1 MCLPPCVVSNTSQR
15 MPTST
20 TEQLIK
26 GGHAW
31 YFQNIQD
38 FVFYL
43 FYLYFKIFDAI
54 FFSFSRNTRD
64 QSKCYSEM
72 LWGTVS
78 LFPFSRLWRTAQ
90 RELVQIW
97 TWGSIKVFD
106 KHLLTWIAFSE
117 PSGIL
122 SKLLELVPCDSQ
134 SILALKSDPVIPAF
148 L

>member
-26 GGHAW
+26 GGHAG

-54 FFSFSRNTRD
+54 FFLFQETLETNQNATRRCCEGLCLYFLLAGCGE
-64 QSKCYSEM
+64 QPKGSWSKY
-72 LWGTVS
+72 
-78 LFPFSRLWRTAQ
+78 
-90 RELVQIW
+90 ELEVQ
-97 TWGSIKVFD
+97 
-106 KHLLTWIAFSE
+106 
-117 PSGIL
+117 
-122 SKLLELVPCDSQ
+122 
-134 SILALKSDPVIPAF
+134 
-148 L
+148 